1 MTVELVASPQTSFGF
16 VCHAFISLRGGEVNA
31 WQTNPKGRLRGGYR
45 TRCTKCWS
53 NLTLKC
59 YPNTFVKDDAR
70 IEDYLLSERIFLLE
84 ALLQET
90 DDCRICL
97 SLYPHVGNRRGG
109 DSANERGG
117 DASRKFWNKPLKE
130 THLGVAKAFYTDN
143 IYIFSRATLN
153 KTFTAKY
160 DGALPRIP

>member
-1 MTVELVASPQTSFGF
+1 MTHEDFWSWGGGGGGGYE
-16 VCHAFISLRGGEVNA
+16 RGG
-31 WQTNPKGRLRGGYR
+31 GG
-45 TRCTKCWS
+45 
-53 NLTLKC
+53 
-59 YPNTFVKDDAR
+59 
-70 IEDYLLSERIFLLE
+70 
-84 ALLQET
+84 
-90 DDCRICL
+90 
-97 SLYPHVGNRRGG
+97 GGGGG

-117 DASRKFWNKPLKE
+117 DARRKFWNKPLKE